1 YHSYNAPGASRG
13 MPTGLKLL
21 IGIGVPCLIAL
32 AVCMSFKSQMK
43 SATLRT
49 TAEEYVVPGSA
60 NLMVRE
66 DRFINRTESRV
77 PIQTSS
83 SGGRGSSGGSSF
95 HSGGGFSGRSGK
107 F

>member
-1 YHSYNAPGASRG
+1 
-13 MPTGLKLL
+13 MPLAAKLA

-32 AVCMSFKSQMK
+32 IVCSTFKAQMK
-43 SATLRT
+43 TARLRT

-60 NLMVRE
+60 VLRVQQ
-66 DRFINRTESRV
+66 DRFINRTETRV
-77 PIQTSS
+77 PIQTQSS
-83 SGGRGSSGGSSF
+83 SGRGGGSGGSSF